1 MPKSPVLRD
10 VPDERNG
17 AEEDG
22 KQVERT
28 PGAPPGKT
36 DDGNSVKEGTAEES
50 GDGGAGKAANAAGSR
65 AAEGGQSPGKSDTAQ
80 VLDHILS
87 VAKHISG
94 MLEETGRRSRGPPEE
109 NARVPGATPGGDA
122 GKGPADGAPAGPE
135 TEPGEALRIQRADF
149 GRWVEEDRRTQRRW
163 KAAAIAAAVP
173 AALLLGVLVQNEF
186 QPIPT
191 HDPSKGWSGWIWE
204 THGRAIVDCAV
215 EAIRTDAEVDCDL
228 VVRRP

>member
-10 VPDERNG
+10 VPGERNG

-28 PGAPPGKT
+28 PGAPSGKT

-50 GDGGAGKAANAAGSR
+50 GDGGAGKAANAAASR
-65 AAEGGQSPGKSDTAQ
+65 AAEGGQSAGKSDTAQ
-80 VLDHILS
+80 VLDQILS
-87 VAKHISG
+87 VARHISG
-94 MLEETGRRSRGPPEE
+94 MLEETGRRSRGLPEE
-109 NARVPGATPGGDA
+109 NAQEPAETPGKGD
-122 GKGPADGAPAGPE
+122 GKGPDDEAPAGPE
-135 TEPGEALRIQRADF
+135 ADLCEALRIQRADF
-149 GRWVEEDRRTQRRW
+149 GRWLEEDRRTRRRW

-173 AALLLGVLVQNEF
+173 AALLLGVLVQKEF
-186 QPIPT
+186 QPIPP
-191 HDPSKGWSGWIWE
+191 HDPSKGWSEWIWE

-215 EAIRTDAEVDCDL
+215 EAIRTDAEVDCEL